1 MNRAEFPA
9 ILANL
14 RRAGNP
20 AAADAKARELDGAD
34 ELKDA
39 ATAATEPLVAGL
51 EVSGPSGG
59 GTARWQPAGLAVKST
74 CGWYGWSWL

>member
-20 AAADAKARELDGAD
+20 AAAAAKAREL
-34 ELKDA
+34 A
-39 ATAATEPLVAGL
+39 AVPTVAGGSTSSTGCG
-51 EVSGPSGG
+51 SGDSIGA
-59 GTARWQPAGLAVKST
+59 TRPAG
-74 CGWYGWSWL
+74 